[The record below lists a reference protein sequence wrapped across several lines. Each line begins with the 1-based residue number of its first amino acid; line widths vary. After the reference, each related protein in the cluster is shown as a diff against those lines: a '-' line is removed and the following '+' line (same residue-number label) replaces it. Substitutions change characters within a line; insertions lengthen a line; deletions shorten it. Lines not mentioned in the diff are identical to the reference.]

1 MPNSDLTQ
9 HTALVTGASRGFGGA
24 IATELHANG
33 ATVIGVAQHLEPL
46 DELRNELGGRFV
58 PVVGDVTNA
67 ELARALIE
75 AHRPRILVLNAG
87 ATPVVGAL
95 REHTWQS
102 FSQNWEVDTQHV
114 FHWTREAL
122 RLPLAPGSTVIAM
135 SSGAA
140 LARFTAQRRVP
151 GAKAAIRFIS
161 AYAAEES
168 RRDQLGI
175 HFTALLPQLTP
186 TTELGAAG
194 VAAYAAYEGVDV
206 DTFLQGFQPIL
217 SPQQVGT
224 AVRELATDAGPG
236 RRAASRVPAQRLR
249 RPRDHLMI
257 GMRTPPSAVATIA
270 MHRLHDPV
278 TFAPR
283 ARLRRADP
291 TTGLAK

>member
-1 MPNSDLTQ
+1 MPNTDLTQ
-9 HTALVTGASRGFGGA
+9 HTALVTGASRGFGRA

-33 ATVIGVAQHLEPL
+33 ATVIGVARHVEPL
-46 DELRNELGGRFV
+46 DELRAELGGRFV

-75 AHRPRILVLNAG
+75 AHRPRILILNAG
-87 ATPVVGAL
+87 AAPVVGAL

-122 RLPLAPGSTVIAM
+122 RLPLAPGSVVIAM

-140 LARFTAQRRVP
+140 LRGSPLSGGYA

-161 AYAAEES
+161 SYAAEES

-175 HFTALLPQLTP
+175 QFTALLPQLTP
-186 TTELGAAG
+186 ATDLGAAG

-224 AVRELATDAGPG
+224 AVRELATDAVPG
-236 RRAASRVPAQRLR
+236 GEQ
-249 RPRDHLMI
+249 HLAYLLNGSGVHAI
-257 GMRTPPSAVATIA
+257 TS
-270 MHRLHDPV
+270 
-278 TFAPR
+278 
-283 ARLRRADP
+283 
-291 TTGLAK
+291 